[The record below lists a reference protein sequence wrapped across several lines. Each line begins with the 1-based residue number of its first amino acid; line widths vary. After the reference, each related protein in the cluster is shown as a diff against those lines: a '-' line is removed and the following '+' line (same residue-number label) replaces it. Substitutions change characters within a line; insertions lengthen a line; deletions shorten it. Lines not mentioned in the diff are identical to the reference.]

1 MLPSKAGAVVCGR
14 RSICRSILGSSGSE
28 WEASGSPE
36 GCTPV
41 LSDASAGDV
50 SAVAA
55 LAVDDSAID
64 DSAIDDSAEDPASAL
79 FFETSSSSDGG
90 DGGGESWGRT
100 MRGDGF

>member
-64 DSAIDDSAEDPASAL
+64 DSAEGPASAL

>member
-55 LAVDDSAID
+55 LAVDDSAV
-64 DSAIDDSAEDPASAL
+64 DDSAEDPASAL

>member
-36 GCTPV
+36 GSTPV

-55 LAVDDSAID
+55 LAVDDSAV
-64 DSAIDDSAEDPASAL
+64 DDSAEDPASAL